1 MTDEQARAYALTQ
14 YDEEPEDINP
24 EQSYLM
30 PCENH
35 FLAGAKAERQE
46 LITMLK
52 EKIEK
57 KIGNESL
64 SLFYL
69 QEFLTEL
76 ENKEK

>member
-1 MTDEQARAYALTQ
+1 MTEEQARAYALTQ

-46 LITMLK
+46 LITKLK
-52 EKIEK
+52 EKLKERKPLDEIIE
-57 KIGNESL
+57 
-64 SLFYL
+64 
-69 QEFLTEL
+69 EFITEL